1 MLGEEGQQRLGF
13 DNYTEFLW
21 ETNVLMLWVSILLFG
36 LCVLGNG
43 AGFSNQPWWP
53 EGMRRVLWRSSLP
66 CLLSQLALV
75 PDFQGGKWNHSI
87 TGWMGLQGVLMV
99 LFQLSPFYE
108 HSTVHVEMGF
118 MAGVVQRPALSLLVL
133 LLL

>member
-1 MLGEEGQQRLGF
+1 MEVQLTLPP
-13 DNYTEFLW
+13 
-21 ETNVLMLWVSILLFG
+21 VP
-36 LCVLGNG
+36 
-43 AGFSNQPWWP
+43 AG
-53 EGMRRVLWRSSLP
+53 P
-66 CLLSQLALV
+66 C
-75 PDFQGGKWNHSI
+75 PDSQGGKWNHSI

-133 LLL
+133 LLP